1 MIFLV
6 RRMRA
11 GLVPQNVPFQPGIN
25 FLALDLIGDGTASW
39 PCYRRDGDGGEGEQE
54 IRKAPIR
61 NLRSGRVFFS
71 ENDER
76 GRD

>member
-11 GLVPQNVPFQPGIN
+11 GLVPQNVPFRRVIN
-25 FLALDLIGDGTASW
+25 FLALDLIGVGTASW

-54 IRKAPIR
+54 IR
-61 NLRSGRVFFS
+61 NLRSGRVFFR